1 MPTLEKTALAF
12 GRRPALLVVDASVGF
27 TDPTSPLG
35 SDADAVVAAIGELL
49 RAFRE
54 RGLPIY
60 FTTVVYDDPGR
71 ASVFREK
78 LPVLNELKPGSRLVE
93 IDPRI
98 APRAGEPVLEKQF
111 PSAFFQTGLGEGL
124 ARQQVDTVVVT
135 GLTTSGC
142 VRASAVD
149 ALSHDLRLIVPR
161 EAVGDRDQP
170 AHEANLHDI
179 DAKYGEVVSL
189 RDVLG
194 MLEGKDAGGTAR
206 G

>member
-1 MPTLEKTALAF
+1 MAMLEKAALRF
-12 GRRPALLVVDASVGF
+12 GKRPALIVVDASMGF

-35 SDADAVVAAIGELL
+35 SEADSVVEAIGALL

-54 RGLPIY
+54 RRLPVY
-60 FTTVVYDDPGR
+60 FTTVVYGDSAR

-78 LPVLNELKPGSRLVE
+78 LPVLNELKPGSRLVD

-98 APRAGEPVLEKQF
+98 APQPGEPVIEKQF
-111 PSAFFQTGLGEGL
+111 PSAFFQTDLAERLAGEG
-124 ARQQVDTVVVT
+124 VDTVVIT

-161 EAVGDRDQP
+161 EAVGDRDPP

-179 DAKYGEVVSL
+179 DAKYGEVVAL
-189 RDVLG
+189 DAALA
-194 MLEGKDAGGTAR
+194 MLDELPR
-206 G
+206 